1 MRIHLQ
7 NALNIC
13 SAFLCPIFLC
23 GTDGVCAGQEL
34 KTGGDAPVT
43 ENAAFY
49 GDFQPV
55 LKGPGQLEQDMLT
68 AEYLFLQGRVFEAE
82 KRERQAIQCYERACQ
97 YVSSDAVLISLV
109 SLAVKQKRYEEA
121 FRYFDKISDPSL
133 LGIPVLDRLAT
144 CAARLDK
151 NERVAQTY
159 RAILDSIPVN
169 EAGPMRML
177 IHDRLGWAEYQA
189 GELDRALTSLR
200 AVHMMLKE
208 PQRFGIREEEQVLF
222 EHSRE
227 INLLLLLDICI
238 AKELADEAEEILSEL
253 TQWFEKK
260 LAAEELSEEEAQAQ
274 RREWEPQC
282 LFESARIAY
291 VRKDAERALKLMLD
305 AYEAG
310 YEEEVPYS
318 LLDAVLQTLGREEET
333 LEILEKILKKQPNRT
348 ALKARIAQEYAR
360 IAADSG
366 TGTSKTGKKAA
377 AKDAKERAFAL
388 YRELCGQNLERYAL
402 DQMAL
407 ALKLGEVGHFEEAF
421 QKLMKSSE
429 AVFGPELLLED
440 LCGVILEEKERA
452 SAKTEKKESTES
464 ESTESESTESEN
476 AESENAESENA
487 ESENAESE
495 NAESVDPA
503 APASVSED
511 DVKSFLQEEAFTAFA
526 EQLFAASKKAED
538 RAEAEGKN
546 VRSSQ
551 ELQWA
556 RYGFLAVTA
565 HRMERPELALEFCSQ
580 AMNAFKRTKLT
591 NRNRENIVQF
601 MLDVG
606 DILAEEEK
614 FELAEE
620 FYRTVQSR
628 IPGEIRFS
636 IAYCHVLMALGRFAD
651 AEKKIQILLEREP
664 DNLEFIFLR
673 ADQLQ
678 QTQKYEEARTLLRD
692 LLKELQDDYSAEF
705 NRRAV
710 SMIRNMT
717 AVIEERLGNMD
728 AAEELMRSVLDEFPD
743 DASAMNSLAYF
754 WACEDRRLDRAL
766 QYSRESLKAEPGNP
780 MYLDTLGWIYYRLGE
795 FELAYE
801 TLKEAAEGL
810 EDPVVFSHLGDTA
823 LALKQ
828 KDEAIRYFKKAQEQF
843 KEAQQKNQDM
853 DPRDLEHVESQLK
866 ILKNS

>member
-1 MRIHLQ
+1 MRSHLQ

-151 NERVAQTY
+151 NERVAQMY

-189 GELDRALTSLR
+189 GDLDRALTSLR

-208 PQRFGIREEEQVLF
+208 LQRFGIREEDQVLF

-238 AKELADEAEEILSEL
+238 AKELADDAEEIFGEL

-260 LAAEELSEEEAQAQ
+260 LADEELSEEEAQAQ

-291 VRKDAERALKLMLD
+291 VRKDAERALKLVLE
-305 AYEAG
+305 AYESG

-318 LLDAVLQTLGREEET
+318 LLDAVLQTLGREEEA
-333 LEILEKILKKQPNRT
+333 LEILEKILKKQPNHT

-360 IAADSG
+360 IAEDQG
-366 TGTSKTGKKAA
+366 TGASKTGKKAA
-377 AKDAKERAFAL
+377 VKDARERAFAL
-388 YRELCGQNLERYAL
+388 YRELCGQNLERYSL

-407 ALKLGEVGHFEEAF
+407 ALKLGEVGYFEDAF
-421 QKLMKSSE
+421 QKLMKNSE

-440 LCGVILEEKERA
+440 LCGVILEEKERS
-452 SAKTEKKESTES
+452 SAKTEKKE
-464 ESTESESTESEN
+464 N
-476 AESENAESENA
+476 AESESAESESA
-487 ESENAESE
+487 D
-495 NAESVDPA
+495 SVDPA
-503 APASVSED
+503 DSGEVSVSRKGETADPASVAED

-526 EQLFAASKKAED
+526 EQLFAASKKADD
-538 RAEAEGKN
+538 RASAEGKN
-546 VRSSQ
+546 ARSLQ

-556 RYGFLAVTA
+556 KYGFLAVTA

-580 AMNAFKRTKLT
+580 AMTALERTKIT
-591 NRNRENIVQF
+591 NRNREKIVPF

-606 DILAEEEK
+606 EILAEEEK

-620 FYRTVQSR
+620 FYRTLQSR

-636 IAYCHVLMALGRFAD
+636 IAYCNVLMALGRFAD
-651 AEKKIQILLEREP
+651 AEKKIRSLLEREP

-673 ADQLQ
+673 ADWLQ
-678 QTQKYEEARTLLRD
+678 QTQQLEEARTLLRD
-692 LLKELQDDYSAEF
+692 LLTELQDDYSAEF

-717 AVIEERLGNMD
+717 AVIEERLGNME

-766 QYSRESLKAEPGNP
+766 QYSRESLKADPGNP

-795 FELAYE
+795 FESAYE